1 MSDLLQLYRQ
11 PKNEKRDKEIQ
22 IKVHGL
28 SKFLPEPM
36 KAQEFLKKLSVQLG
50 TDNVLLNSFEK
61 VVDPDVSCKECQ
73 LYVVSNFKLA
83 SLAAE
88 EYAHKILKVF
98 NGKNSNDISILESN
112 SKENGLANHDQ
123 FILRYCKTNSRKSV
137 ECHDR

>member
-73 LYVVSNFKLA
+73 LYVVSSFKLA
-83 SLAAE
+83 SLVFAGD
-88 EYAHKILKVF
+88 KILKVF
-98 NGKNSNDISILESN
+98 DGENSNDISILESN
-112 SKENGLANHDQ
+112 FKENGLANHDQ

>member
-22 IKVHGL
+22 VKVHGL

-50 TDNVLLNSFEK
+50 TDNVLLSSFEK

-73 LYVVSNFKLA
+73 LYVVSYIVIHSRCLPVCNLITLSLFKEL
-83 SLAAE
+83 
-88 EYAHKILKVF
+88 
-98 NGKNSNDISILESN
+98 NSNQCSWINNQYLLIESN
-112 SKENGLANHDQ
+112 PKENGIPNHDK
-123 FILRYCKTNSRKSV
+123 FVLWNR
-137 ECHDR
+137 

>member
-88 EYAHKILKVF
+88 LKILKVF
-98 NGKNSNDISILESN
+98 NGKHSNAISILESN
-112 SKENGLANHDQ
+112 FKENGLANHDQ

>member
-73 LYVVSNFKLA
+73 LYVVSNFELA
-83 SLAAE
+83 SLVPD
-88 EYAHKILKVF
+88 ILKVF

-112 SKENGLANHDQ
+112 FKENGLANYDQ
-123 FILRYCKTNSRKSV
+123 FILRYCKRNSRKSV

>member
-83 SLAAE
+83 SL
-88 EYAHKILKVF
+88 YAHKILKVF
-98 NGKNSNDISILESN
+98 NGKNFNDISILESN
-112 SKENGLANHDQ
+112 FKENGLANYDQ
-123 FILRYCKTNSRKSV
+123 FILRYCKTHSRKSV

>member
-73 LYVVSNFKLA
+73 LYVVSNFELA
-83 SLAAE
+83 SLVPDN
-88 EYAHKILKVF
+88 ILKVF

-112 SKENGLANHDQ
+112 FKENGLANYDQ
-123 FILRYCKTNSRKSV
+123 FVLRYCKRNSRKSV

>member
-73 LYVVSNFKLA
+73 LYVVSNFELA
-83 SLAAE
+83 SLVPAGGP
-88 EYAHKILKVF
+88 YFTLI
-98 NGKNSNDISILESN
+98 I
-112 SKENGLANHDQ
+112 
-123 FILRYCKTNSRKSV
+123 Y
-137 ECHDR
+137 

>member
-83 SLAAE
+83 CLPQ
-88 EYAHKILKVF
+88 YAHKILKVF

-112 SKENGLANHDQ
+112 FKENGLANYDQ
-123 FILRYCKTNSRKSV
+123 FILRYCKRNSRKSV

>member
-73 LYVVSNFKLA
+73 LYVVSNFELA
-83 SLAAE
+83 SLVPDN
-88 EYAHKILKVF
+88 ILKVF

-112 SKENGLANHDQ
+112 FKENGLANHDQ

>member
-73 LYVVSNFKLA
+73 LYVVSNFELA
-83 SLAAE
+83 SLVPDN
-88 EYAHKILKVF
+88 ILKVL

-112 SKENGLANHDQ
+112 FKENGLANYDQ
-123 FILRYCKTNSRKSV
+123 FVLRYCKRNSRKSV

>member
-73 LYVVSNFKLA
+73 LYVVSNFELS
-83 SLAAE
+83 SLV
-88 EYAHKILKVF
+88 HNILKVF

-112 SKENGLANHDQ
+112 FKENGLANYDQ
-123 FILRYCKTNSRKSV
+123 FVLRYCKRNSRKSV

>member
-22 IKVHGL
+22 VKVHGL

-50 TDNVLLNSFEK
+50 TDNVLLSSFEK

-73 LYVVSNFKLA
+73 LYVVRYIVIHSRCLAVCNLITPTWSRNPNLIQCSLINNPKL
-83 SLAAE
+83 LT
-88 EYAHKILKVF
+88 
-98 NGKNSNDISILESN
+98 ESN
-112 SKENGLANHDQ
+112 PKENGITNHDK
-123 FILRYCKTNSRKSV
+123 FVLRNR
-137 ECHDR
+137 

>member
-73 LYVVSNFKLA
+73 LYVVSNFEPA
-83 SLAAE
+83 SLVPDN
-88 EYAHKILKVF
+88 ILKVF

-112 SKENGLANHDQ
+112 FKENGLANYDQ
-123 FILRYCKTNSRKSV
+123 FVLRYCKRNSRKSV

>member
-11 PKNEKRDKEIQ
+11 PKNERRDKEIQ

-73 LYVVSNFKLA
+73 LYVVSSFKLA
-83 SLAAE
+83 SL
-88 EYAHKILKVF
+88 V
-98 NGKNSNDISILESN
+98 
-112 SKENGLANHDQ
+112 LAGG
-123 FILRYCKTNSRKSV
+123 RYFTLIKY
-137 ECHDR
+137 

>member
-73 LYVVSNFKLA
+73 LYVVSNFELA
-83 SLAAE
+83 SLVPD
-88 EYAHKILKVF
+88 ILKVF

-112 SKENGLANHDQ
+112 FKENGLANHDQ

>member
-73 LYVVSNFKLA
+73 LYVVSNFELA
-83 SLAAE
+83 SLVPD
-88 EYAHKILKVF
+88 ILKVF

-112 SKENGLANHDQ
+112 FKENGLANYDQ
-123 FILRYCKTNSRKSV
+123 FVLRYCKRNSRKSV

>member
-73 LYVVSNFKLA
+73 LYVVSNLKLA
-83 SLAAE
+83 SLAA
-88 EYAHKILKVF
+88 KLVIKF
-98 NGKNSNDISILESN
+98 
-112 SKENGLANHDQ
+112 
-123 FILRYCKTNSRKSV
+123 
-137 ECHDR
+137 